1 MYGFATA
8 PTLAAGSAPSR
19 ALAPTLM
26 SASGAPL
33 PAAVEAYAGAR
44 ARLDAG
50 VALADVL
57 AWKRLSEAAWRA
69 LEADVVGALQE
80 EARAGQASLGR
91 RYAVAYA
98 EEWDRHAPRFS
109 PKPASRPSPP
119 PPPTTRRPKNGTIAM
134 SAAAPAMPAMPAA
147 IGGTVVMEVGQ
158 ESEGST
164 VNEEELRRYVDV
176 SAALASSI
184 DRDGVLRRHGLALT
198 QWVEWS
204 GRVVRSISNDPA
216 LRARY
221 SELLH
226 AALAR

>member
-33 PAAVEAYAGAR
+33 PVAVEAYAGAR

-50 VALADVL
+50 IPFAEVL
-57 AWKRLSEAAWRA
+57 GWRCLSEAAWRA

-80 EARAGQASLGR
+80 EARAGQATLGR

-119 PPPTTRRPKNGTIAM
+119 PAPRARPLRP
-134 SAAAPAMPAMPAA
+134 AAQERNDRHDRGREDPYAHMPAA

-158 ESEGST
+158 EPED
-164 VNEEELRRYVDV
+164 EPRERRRAAPLR
-176 SAALASSI
+176 
-184 DRDGVLRRHGLALT
+184 
-198 QWVEWS
+198 
-204 GRVVRSISNDPA
+204 
-216 LRARY
+216 
-221 SELLH
+221 
-226 AALAR
+226 